1 MLPAKRWRPHVLAL
15 VGFVVAALAFSWP
28 LPINLDTHLTGI
40 PAGDTGVYVWNQWV
54 FRHELID
61 HGRLPFQ
68 TDSLFSAG
76 NPANLSLH
84 NYTTFQNLLALPLIP
99 LLGVVATFNIVYLLM
114 TVLTGYSGFLLARRV
129 TGAPLES
136 WLAGLLFAWSPSMVA
151 RGTEH
156 FSLVAAAPLAL
167 FLLLLLRTVEAYRLR
182 DAVGLGVVMWWAA
195 STDVYYAVYCV
206 LLAAAVLAAQLVSV
220 QRRDVVAATG
230 ARWLNAAIAALALL
244 IAGVAVSGGG
254 EISLAGLSIRMRSL
268 YTPVLVLTVLVL
280 VRLSLRYRLSAVPVS
295 MAAVG
300 RLARHASVGVVVA
313 SVLLLPVLYAAAQR
327 LLAGEFDTPQI
338 FWRSSPPGI
347 DPLALV
353 VPNPHHPLV
362 PGGLATWI
370 RERRLDSIENVAALP
385 WVVLLTIA
393 GAAWAG
399 WRAPRRWVWLTA
411 AFGLLAMGPFL
422 VVAGMN
428 THVPGPWALLR
439 YVPVVGLARTP
450 ARFNMVLVL
459 MMAVLF
465 ALALVWLRR
474 RYPAYRYQLL
484 AVGAVVL
491 PLELLPAPRP
501 LYTAAI
507 PEIYTQV
514 AAAPAGATLL
524 EIPFGIRD
532 GTFSVGNFTARTQY
546 FQTAHGK
553 STVGGYLSRI
563 ASRRVT
569 DVREDPVLD
578 ALAILSENQLLPA
591 EKERALIEHGPA
603 WLARE
608 NVQFVV
614 VDRLRASVA
623 LRELTI
629 RALQLELVSVD
640 GELELYRPAQP
651 SGPSGPPRANR

>member
-1 MLPAKRWRPHVLAL
+1 MPHAKRWHPHVLA
-15 VGFVVAALAFSWP
+15 VAGYAVAALAFSWP

-40 PAGDTGVYVWNQWV
+40 PAGDTGIYVWNQWV
-54 FRHELID
+54 FRHELIE

-68 TDSLFSAG
+68 TDSLFSSG

-99 LLGVVATFNIVYLLM
+99 VLGVVATFNIVYLLM
-114 TVLTGYSGFLLARRV
+114 TMITGYSGFLLTRRV

-206 LLAAAVLAAQLVSV
+206 LLAGAVLMSQLIAV
-220 QRRDVVAATG
+220 RRREVVAKSG
-230 ARWLNAAIAALALL
+230 ARWLNAAIAVLALL
-244 IAGVAVSGGG
+244 ILAVAVSGGG
-254 EISLAGLSIRMRSL
+254 EISLAGQSIRMRSL
-268 YTPVLVLTVLVL
+268 YTPVLALTVLVL
-280 VRLSLRYRLSAVPVS
+280 IRLLLRYHVSAVAFS
-295 MAAVG
+295 MPALG
-300 RLARHASVGVVVA
+300 RLARHASVGVLVA
-313 SVLLLPVLYAAAQR
+313 SVLLPVLYSAAQR

-362 PGGLATWI
+362 PPALADWI
-370 RERRLDSIENVAALP
+370 RERRLGAIENVAALP

-393 GAAWAG
+393 AAAWAG

-411 AFGLLAMGPFL
+411 TFALLAMGPFL
-422 VVAGMN
+422 VIAGIN

-439 YVPVVGLARTP
+439 YLPVVGLARTP

-507 PEIYTQV
+507 PQIYSQV

-524 EIPFGIRD
+524 EIPFGVRD

-553 STVGGYLSRI
+553 PVMGGYLSRI

-569 DVREDPVLD
+569 DVRQDPVLD
-578 ALAILSENQLLPA
+578 ALAIMSENQLLPA
-591 EKERALIEHGPA
+591 EKERALIEHAPS

-608 NVQFVV
+608 RVHFVV
-614 VDRLRASVA
+614 IDRLRASVA

-629 RALQLELVSVD
+629 RALQLELVSID
-640 GELELYRPAQP
+640 AELELYRPVPIAAP
-651 SGPSGPPRANR
+651 

>member
-1 MLPAKRWRPHVLAL
+1 MPQANRWRPHVLAL
-15 VGFVVAALAFSWP
+15 AGYAVAALVFSWP

-54 FRHELID
+54 FRHELIE
-61 HGRLPFQ
+61 HGRLPFR
-68 TDSLFSAG
+68 TESLFSAG

-99 LLGVVATFNIVYLLM
+99 LFGVVATFNVVYLLM
-114 TVLTGYSGFLLARRV
+114 TVITGYCGFLLVRRV

-136 WLAGLLFAWSPSMVA
+136 WLAGLLFAWSPAMVA

-182 DAVGLGVVMWWAA
+182 DAIGLGVVMWWAA

-206 LLAAAVLAAQLVSV
+206 LLAAAVLTAQLVVV
-220 QRRDVVAATG
+220 QRRAVIAASG
-230 ARWLNAAIAALALL
+230 ARWLNALIVALTLL
-244 IAGVAVSGGG
+244 IVAVAVSGGG
-254 EISLAGLSIRMRSL
+254 EISLAGQSIRMRSL
-268 YTPVLVLTVLVL
+268 YTPVLMLTVLAL
-280 VRLSLRYRLSAVPVS
+280 VRLLLRYRLSIVPMS
-295 MAAVG
+295 MTALG
-300 RLARHASVGVVVA
+300 RLARHASVGVLVS
-313 SVLLLPVLYAAAQR
+313 SVLLLPVLYTAAQR

-347 DPLALV
+347 DALALL

-362 PGGLATWI
+362 PAGLSDWI
-370 RERRLDSIENVAALP
+370 RERRLDAIENVAAMP
-385 WVVLLTIA
+385 WVVLLTVA
-393 GAAWAG
+393 AAAWAG

-411 AFGLLAMGPFL
+411 VFGLLAMGPFL
-422 VVAGMN
+422 VVAGIN

-439 YVPVVGLARTP
+439 YLPVVGLARTP

-524 EIPFGIRD
+524 EIPFGVRD

-553 STVGGYLSRI
+553 PLLGGYLSRL
-563 ASRRVT
+563 ASRRVD
-569 DVREDPVLD
+569 DVRRDPVLD

-591 EKERALIEHGPA
+591 EKERALVAHGPA
-603 WLARE
+603 WLARQ

-623 LRELTI
+623 LRELTT
-629 RALQLELVSVD
+629 RALQLELVSID
-640 GELELYRPAQP
+640 GELELYRPVPLAAP
-651 SGPSGPPRANR
+651 

>member
-1 MLPAKRWRPHVLAL
+1 MSHANRWRPHVLA
-15 VGFVVAALAFSWP
+15 VAGYAVVALAFSWP

-54 FRHELID
+54 FRHELVE
-61 HGRLPFQ
+61 HGRQPFQ
-68 TDSLFSAG
+68 TDSLFSSG

-99 LLGVVATFNIVYLLM
+99 VLGVVATFNIVYLLM
-114 TVLTGYSGFLLARRV
+114 TMITGYSGFLLARRV
-129 TGAPLES
+129 TGAPVES

-182 DAVGLGVVMWWAA
+182 DAIGLGVVMWWAA

-206 LLAAAVLAAQLVSV
+206 LLAAAVLMSQLVSV
-220 QRRDVVAATG
+220 QRREGVQSG
-230 ARWLNAAIAALALL
+230 ARWLNAAIAVLALL
-244 IAGVAVSGGG
+244 ILAVAVSGGG
-254 EISLAGLSIRMRSL
+254 EISLAGQSIRMRSL
-268 YTPVLVLTVLVL
+268 YTPVLALTLLVL
-280 VRLSLRYRLSAVPVS
+280 IRLLLRYDVSVVPVS
-295 MAAVG
+295 MPALG
-300 RLARHASVGVVVA
+300 RLARHASVGVLVA
-313 SVLLLPVLYAAAQR
+313 SVLLLPVLYSAAQR

-362 PGGLATWI
+362 PAALADWI
-370 RERRLDSIENVAALP
+370 RERRLGAIENVAALP

-393 GAAWAG
+393 AAAWAG

-411 AFGLLAMGPFL
+411 TFALLAMGPFL
-422 VVAGMN
+422 VIAGIN

-439 YVPVVGLARTP
+439 YLPVVGLARTP
-450 ARFNMVLVL
+450 GRFNMVLVL
-459 MMAVLF
+459 MVAVLF

-507 PEIYTQV
+507 PQIYSQV
-514 AAAPAGATLL
+514 AAASADATLL
-524 EIPFGIRD
+524 EIPFGVRD
-532 GTFSVGNFTARTQY
+532 GTFSVGNFTARTQF

-553 STVGGYLSRI
+553 PVMGGYLSRI

-569 DVREDPVLD
+569 DVRQDPVLD
-578 ALAILSENQLLPA
+578 ALAIMSENQLLPA
-591 EKERALIEHGPA
+591 EKERALIEHAPS

-608 NVQFVV
+608 RVEFVV
-614 VDRLRASVA
+614 IDRLRASVA

-640 GELELYRPAQP
+640 GELELYRPVA
-651 SGPSGPPRANR
+651 RAATAEPAAP